1 MGNNHR
7 SGSGIGRGVSMRL
20 LPRLPAKPYNHYWML
35 CPLGHH
41 HSQGGYKGNDKER
54 IKERVMDWMGMLGV
68 AATIVTAL
76 GGFEFIK
83 WVVARKQG
91 KRVEEASADD
101 SEFSVLRKQIEFL
114 QEQLLKKEERFAAQ
128 TDALR
133 DATRKELEL
142 TREVTMLKTERSLKL
157 CERRM
162 CADRMPQSGY

>member
-1 MGNNHR
+1 MR
-7 SGSGIGRGVSMRL
+7 IGEI
-20 LPRLPAKPYNHYWML
+20 AT
-35 CPLGHH
+35 
-41 HSQGGYKGNDKER
+41 
-54 IKERVMDWMGMLGV
+54 II
-68 AATIVTAL
+68 ATIVGAV
-76 GGFEFIK
+76 GGLEFIK
-83 WVVARKQG
+83 WIVARKTG
-91 KRVEEASADD
+91 KRMEEASADD

-162 CADRMPQSGY
+162 CAERMPQSGY

>member
-1 MGNNHR
+1 MEVT
-7 SGSGIGRGVSMRL
+7 SVI
-20 LPRLPAKPYNHYWML
+20 
-35 CPLGHH
+35 
-41 HSQGGYKGNDKER
+41 
-54 IKERVMDWMGMLGV
+54 GV
-68 AATIVTAL
+68 ATAMVTAL
-76 GGFEFIK
+76 GGVEFVK
-83 WVVARKQG
+83 WVVNWFANRKNN
-91 KRVEEASADD
+91 KRENDASADD

-162 CADRMPQSGY
+162 CGERMPQSGY